1 MKKILPFVISLISI
15 FACVEDERPNPAS
28 SDKFKV
34 KVIDYLADNE
44 TMYVILHDSIGT
56 AIDFYPIHNGETVE
70 FDVDKSKDYFVSTYT
85 IREGEYGHQ
94 EYMSTFTNR
103 DLTFD
108 MVLEWTESTTPAQI
122 GTFKVKVTGDE
133 PLGAYVTAEGWMSD
147 FSVYTNLY
155 DENAK
160 LFSGVNRY
168 MAIASHGSERRFSFI
183 NNPQKDKTYYL
194 DYNQMKV
201 FDLVLEVPKEDFL
214 FFSYKILSLDK
225 RDGLNFP
232 NYILGERGFYNA
244 QEDYYKLEYSSDF
257 KTYAT
262 SITAYKA
269 TNQNLY
275 YYYSKIGSPP
285 DKIIFM
291 NIEEVKI
298 AKNTISDFQFETT
311 VEDAWHYS
319 VGFQSSK
326 SVTNGLPTSRSFIW
340 SINGPASSF
349 SITLPEELKEAHP
362 YFLSD
367 LSHLYLGSAGI
378 TKKINQSNSESM
390 TEDESIS
397 VNQRFTD

>member
-1 MKKILPFVISLISI
+1 MKRILPVVICVLSFLS
-15 FACVEDERPNPAS
+15 CVEDENPDSPS

-34 KVIDYLADNE
+34 QSVDYIDENQK
-44 TMYVILHDSIGT
+44 MYIIQHDSIGK
-56 AIDFYPIHNGETVE
+56 AIAYSAIQNGETVE
-70 FDVDKSKDYFVSTYT
+70 FLVDKDRKYFISIYT
-85 IREGEYGHQ
+85 ITKGEYGHQ
-94 EYMSTFTNR
+94 EHMSTFSNQ
-103 DLTFD
+103 DLTFG
-108 MVLEWTESTTPAQI
+108 MVLKKDSSKAPVQT
-122 GTFKVKVTGDE
+122 GTFKVKVTDDE
-133 PLGAYVTAEGWMSD
+133 QVGAYVTAEGWMSD

-160 LFSGVNRY
+160 LFSGVKHY
-168 MAIASHGSERRFSFI
+168 MAIASRDSERRYSYI
-183 NNPQKDKTYYL
+183 DNPQKDKTYNL
-194 DYNQMKV
+194 DYKQMKA
-201 FDLVLEVPKEDFL
+201 FDIILEVPKEDFL
-214 FFSYKILSLDK
+214 FFGYRILSLDK
-225 RDGLNFP
+225 RDGRNFP
-232 NYILGERGFYNA
+232 NYILGDRGFYNA
-244 QEDYYKLEYSSDF
+244 QEDHYKLEYIGDL

-269 TNQNLY
+269 ANQNLF

-285 DKIIFM
+285 DKITFLDIDD
-291 NIEEVKI
+291 VKI

-362 YFLSD
+362 HFLSD
-367 LSHLYLGSAGI
+367 LSHLYLGGAGI
-378 TKKINQSNSESM
+378 TKKINQSNSEGM

-397 VNQRFTD
+397 VYQLYNN